1 MALPQG
7 LLLLTVV
14 QLALGIGLVFGVAAR
29 WFLPRFDVEVEDQAV
44 AQALAMLTVLMMT
57 GYVLAAARVLNL
69 AVLTAVLWGI
79 RWFFYRRERQDIR
92 MLWVAE
98 DLYSTLERIGH
109 RLRAWGGRSRSGSWR
124 PSLGMLL
131 TAAVLGLSAWIR
143 FDFNWTHAALPFS
156 DAYETLSWM
165 KSIEH
170 GMLFPNGLYPQGEY
184 IVMAILHRFTRT
196 SAIPFDKLFGS
207 TVGLAMV
214 ASVMWTSWRFTGRKA
229 AGLAAGLLYG
239 VFGHFLPY
247 TEARQ
252 IATEAQEFGN
262 MLVLPTAYF
271 VYQAW
276 TVRRMGYVTVSGL
289 LLAAVGLIHP
299 IALLNAAIAAV
310 AATVAALLTRQ
321 ATLPVFR
328 RFVPAVSL
336 AALATVAPYALG
348 LLAGIPF
355 LATTIPFLT
364 ASSGVS
370 GASGLPVE
378 DWLGWAA
385 AAAYWLVAALRRDAV
400 KAGLA
405 MTAAGLLLGA
415 VGIQELPSIG
425 VRSLALSVRS
435 GELVALALALATGL
449 GAAALEDSMAGLGVA
464 ERVRSAAMAAAVSLA
479 GLALGWGEPPV
490 PLASY
495 TMDPDVTVAEFE
507 HIVRTFPRDSWLV
520 VSADDYALAANQGY
534 QINPSVW
541 VKHVPARARW
551 PVYRYSPHR
560 SAPIYQHRVFIFV
573 PRRLSLMYGEIFAQW
588 QIPDQR
594 QLADERAWVRHWQA
608 RHGPLPVYFANRQLV
623 VYELVNP
630 SGGEE

>member
-7 LLLLTVV
+7 LLFLTVL
-14 QLALGIGLVFGVAAR
+14 QLALGIALLFGVASR
-29 WFLPRFDVEVEDQAV
+29 WFLPRFDVQGEDQAV
-44 AQALAMLTVLMMT
+44 AQALAMWTVLMMV
-57 GYVLAAARVLNL
+57 GYVLAAVRVFNL
-69 AVLTAVLWGI
+69 AVLTAVLWGV
-79 RWFFYRRERQDIR
+79 RWFFYRRERKDTH

-98 DLYSTLERIGH
+98 DLYSTLERIWH
-109 RLRAWGGRSRSGSWR
+109 RLREWGGRRRIGSWR
-124 PSLGMLL
+124 PSVAILL
-131 TAAVLGLSAWIR
+131 TGMVLGISAWLR
-143 FDFNWTHAALPFS
+143 FDFNWVHAALPFS

-165 KSIEH
+165 KGIEH
-170 GMLFPNGLYPQGEY
+170 GILFPNGLYPQGEY
-184 IVMAILHRFTRT
+184 ILMAILHRVTRT

-229 AGLAAGLLYG
+229 AALAAGLLYG

-262 MLVLPTAYF
+262 MLVLPTGFF

-276 TVRRMGYVTVSGL
+276 TVRRKGYVTLSGL

-299 IALLNAAIAAV
+299 LALLNGVIAAA
-310 AATVAALLTRQ
+310 AATAAALATRQ
-321 ATLPVFR
+321 ASLPVLR
-328 RFVPAVSL
+328 RFVPAVAL
-336 AALATVAPYALG
+336 AALVTVAPYAVG
-348 LLAGIPF
+348 LLLGIPF
-355 LATTIPFLT
+355 LATTLPFLIS
-364 ASSGVS
+364 SSGVS
-370 GASGLPVE
+370 RSSGLPVE

-385 AAAYWLVAALRRDAV
+385 AAAYWLLAELRRDVA
-400 KAGLA
+400 KAGIA
-405 MTAAGLLLGA
+405 VMAAGLLLGA
-415 VGIQELPSIG
+415 VGIQYLPYIG

-435 GELVALALALATGL
+435 GELVALALALAAAL
-449 GAAALEDSMAGLGVA
+449 GVAVLEDSLAWVGVA
-464 ERVRSAAMAAAVSLA
+464 EGVPSAVMAAAVSLA
-479 GLALGWGEPPV
+479 GLALGWVDPPV

-507 HIVRTFPRDSWLV
+507 HIVRTYPRDSWLV
-520 VSADDYALAANQGY
+520 VSAGDYALAANQGY
-534 QINPSVW
+534 QMDPAAW
-541 VKHVPARARW
+541 VKHVPVRARW
-551 PVYRYSPHR
+551 PVYYYTHQRA
-560 SAPIYQHRVFIFV
+560 APIYQHRLFIFV
-573 PRRLSLMYGEIFAQW
+573 PRRLSLMYGEAFPEW
-588 QIPDQR
+588 HVPDQR